1 MIPCCKILATLDAY
15 CACPK
20 NLLTEKGRADKEHVY
35 AFNVSNI
42 GSTTSKFK
50 RSYFY
55 DNFAKDGFELLFV
68 DKDIGD
74 EHALLKEHG
83 RYWWN
88 ENGTVFEPAE

>member
-1 MIPCCKILATLDAY
+1 MPEKPLDRNGSFGQR
-15 CACPK
+15 ACVR
-20 NLLTEKGRADKEHVY
+20 LQCVQH
-35 AFNVSNI
+35 
-42 GSTTSKFK
+42 STTSTFK

-55 DNFAKDGFELLFV
+55 DNFAKDGFDLLFV

-88 ENGTVFEPAE
+88 EDATVFEPAE